1 MLSHRNS
8 LLRQTIVIA
17 WASALCLPTG
27 GPALASGSPEHIEKG
42 RWLAHEVSKGNCL
55 ACHQMPGDVGANSL
69 ANIGPPLLAMA
80 QRFPDRARLREQIRD
95 ARRFNPETVMPPF
108 ATHRIL
114 TSEEIELVLDYL
126 YTL

>member
-1 MLSHRNS
+1 MLSDLNT
-8 LLRQTIVIA
+8 LLRQSIAIA
-17 WASALCLPTG
+17 WACALCILAG
-27 GPALASGSPEHIEKG
+27 GPALASDSSDRIEKG
-42 RWLAHEVSKGNCL
+42 RWLAHDVSKGNCL
-55 ACHQMPGDVGANSL
+55 ACHQMPGDSGADSL

-80 QRFPDRARLREQIRD
+80 QRFPDRTRLREQVRD

-108 ATHRIL
+108 GTHLIL

>member
-1 MLSHRNS
+1 MMIARAFTFFF
-8 LLRQTIVIA
+8 LLLA
-17 WASALCLPTG
+17 G
-27 GPALASGSPEHIEKG
+27 GPAPASGSPESVEKG

-55 ACHQMPGDVGANSL
+55 ACHQMPGDPGASSL

-108 ATHRIL
+108 GTHRIL
-114 TSEEIELVLDYL
+114 TSEEIEFVLDYL

>member
-1 MLSHRNS
+1 MLSYRNR
-8 LLRQTIVIA
+8 LLRQSIA
-17 WASALCLPTG
+17 IACAAALCFLTG
-27 GPALASGSPEHIEKG
+27 GPVLASGNSESIEKG

-55 ACHQMPGDVGANSL
+55 ACHQMPRDVGANSL

-80 QRFPDRARLREQIRD
+80 QRFPDRTRLREQIRD

-108 ATHRIL
+108 GTHRIL
-114 TSEEIELVLDYL
+114 TPEEIELVLDYL

>member
-1 MLSHRNS
+1 MVARASTFCF
-8 LLRQTIVIA
+8 LL
-17 WASALCLPTG
+17 
-27 GPALASGSPEHIEKG
+27 LASGAVPASGKLEGIEKG

-55 ACHQMPGDVGANSL
+55 ACHQMPGDPGASSL

-108 ATHRIL
+108 GTHRIL
-114 TSEEIELVLDYL
+114 TAEEIELVLDYL

>member
-1 MLSHRNS
+1 MLSYSSR
-8 LLRQTIVIA
+8 LLLHVAISSTV
-17 WASALCLPTG
+17 ALCLLVVNV
-27 GPALASGSPEHIEKG
+27 AQASGSSTRIDKG
-42 RWLAHEVSKGNCL
+42 RWLAHAIPKGNCL
-55 ACHQMPGDVGANSL
+55 ACHQMPGDASADSL

-95 ARRFNPETVMPPF
+95 ARRFNPDTVMPPF
-108 ATHRIL
+108 GTHRIL